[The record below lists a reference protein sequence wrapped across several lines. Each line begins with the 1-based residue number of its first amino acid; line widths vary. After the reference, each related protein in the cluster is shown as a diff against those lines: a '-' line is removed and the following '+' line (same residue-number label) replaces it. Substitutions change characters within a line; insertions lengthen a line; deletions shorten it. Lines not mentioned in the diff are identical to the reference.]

1 MVAGRLD
8 MMFSSYLT
16 AAPHIEGGNLHMLA
30 IAGSARHP
38 IMPNV
43 PTMAEAGF
51 PGVQMDQWFGLFAP
65 AGTPE
70 PIIRKLNAE
79 FVKALESDEVRS
91 SLLPQGSIIIPGK
104 PEDLAA
110 MVARDIV
117 RLGEVVRESG
127 AKPE

>member
-1 MVAGRLD
+1 
-8 MMFSSYLT
+8 MMFSAYLT
-16 AAPHIEGGNLHMLA
+16 AAPHIESGKLRMLA
-30 IAGSARHP
+30 IAGSVRHP
-38 IMPNV
+38 MMPNV

-51 PGVQMDQWFGLFAP
+51 PGVEMDQWFGLFGP
-65 AGTPE
+65 ARTPD

-79 FVKALESDEVRS
+79 FVKALQSDDVKKV
-91 SLLPQGSIIIPGK
+91 LLPQGSIIIPGT

-117 RLGEVVRESG
+117 RLGAIVKESG